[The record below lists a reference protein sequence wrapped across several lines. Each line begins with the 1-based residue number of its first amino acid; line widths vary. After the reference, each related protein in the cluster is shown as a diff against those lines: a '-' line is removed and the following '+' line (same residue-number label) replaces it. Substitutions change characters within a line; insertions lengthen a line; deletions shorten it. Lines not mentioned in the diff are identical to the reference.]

1 MKVNSHCI
9 YFTNNHHQAYKML
22 SEMETQTAD
31 DRANNQHERALQ
43 EFFVRTQPIGELKG
57 VCVMLSWL

>member
-1 MKVNSHCI
+1 MFIVLSLSP
-9 YFTNNHHQAYKML
+9 FLLLQAYKIL

-43 EFFVRTQPIGELKG
+43 EFFVRTQPIGELS
-57 VCVMLSWL
+57 LTLIYF